1 MAFFMEICKGIFFF
15 ITMVVG
21 LFFLRGESIVNQQS
35 FVIIKEILMPWYLI
49 FCGIMLGY
57 ILARINIGY
66 NEHHD
71 DETKIYTKYF
81 LIGISIWVVL
91 AIIYIIL

>member
-1 MAFFMEICKGIFFF
+1 MEICKGIFFF

-21 LFFLRGESIVNQQS
+21 LFFLRGENIVNQQS
-35 FVIIKEILMPWYLI
+35 FVLIKEVLMPGYLI

-57 ILARINIGY
+57 ILARINIWY
-66 NEHHD
+66 NEHHE

-81 LIGISIWVVL
+81 LIGISIWILL

>member
-1 MAFFMEICKGIFFF
+1 MAFFMEICKWIFFF
-15 ITMVVG
+15 ITMVVW
-21 LFFLRGESIVNQQS
+21 LFFLRWKDIVNQQS

-57 ILARINIGY
+57 ILARINIWY

-71 DETKIYTKYF
+71 NEAKIYTKYF
-81 LIGISIWVVL
+81 LVGIGIGILLS
-91 AIIYIIL
+91 IIYIVL